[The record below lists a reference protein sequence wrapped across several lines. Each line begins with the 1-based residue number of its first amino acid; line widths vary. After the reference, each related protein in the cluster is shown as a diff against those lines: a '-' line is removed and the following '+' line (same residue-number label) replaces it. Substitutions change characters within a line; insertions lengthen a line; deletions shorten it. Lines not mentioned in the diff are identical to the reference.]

1 MNTNK
6 KSGRILGALF
16 LIAMVTSLVG
26 GIWLESFLAA
36 PDYLATISANETQVL
51 LGVLLELINCI
62 AVVGIAAVLFPLMR
76 KYNEA
81 LAAGYLGTRVIEA
94 IVLSVAVI
102 SPLLLVTLSQEYLA
116 AGASDAAY
124 YQTAGALVIAARGHL
139 ASLLTPIFFSL
150 AALLLYYFLYQS
162 RLVPRFISVWGFIA
176 VVSLF
181 TWNMVEAFG
190 MSVSAGM
197 VFALPMILNE
207 IFLGLWL
214 IVKGFDSSAISAEPA
229 H

>member
-1 MNTNK
+1 MNTSK
-6 KSGRILGALF
+6 TAARIVGALF
-16 LIAMVTSLVG
+16 LVAMVTSLVG
-26 GIWLESFLAA
+26 GVWLESIAAA
-36 PDYLATISANETQVL
+36 PGYLVEIASQKTQVL

-62 AVVGIAAVLFPLMR
+62 AVVGIAAVLFPFM
-76 KYNEA
+76 KKQSDA

-94 IVLSVAVI
+94 VVLSVAAI

-116 AGASDAAY
+116 AGASDPAY
-124 YQTAGALVIAARGHL
+124 FGTAGALVMAARGHL

-150 AALLLYYFLYQS
+150 AALLLYSFLYRS
-162 RLVPRFISVWGFIA
+162 RLVPRFIPVWGFIA

-207 IFLGLWL
+207 IFLGIWL
-214 IVKGFDSSAISAEPA
+214 IAKGFSSPAPAEVS
-229 H
+229 